1 MGGAFSV
8 PASRGSGSG
17 TMLCRAVL
25 CCAVLC
31 CAVRSADAEL
41 AFEPC

>member
-1 MGGAFSV
+1 MGGAPSV

-25 CCAVLC
+25 CCAV
-31 CAVRSADAEL
+31 RSADAEV

>member
-8 PASRGSGSG
+8 PASRGSG

-25 CCAVLC
+25 CCT
-31 CAVRSADAEL
+31 VRSADAEV